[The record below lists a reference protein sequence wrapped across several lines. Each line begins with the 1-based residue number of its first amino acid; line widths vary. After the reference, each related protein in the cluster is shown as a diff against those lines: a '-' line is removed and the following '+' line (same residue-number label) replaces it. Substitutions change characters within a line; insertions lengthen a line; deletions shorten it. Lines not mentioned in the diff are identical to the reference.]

1 MPAKSGYFSIKT
13 GKTIS
18 EIKKELAMKS
28 SDVQIALGWLAREN
42 KIFFYEKDEKKWV
55 ILIYK

>member
-1 MPAKSGYFSIKT
+1 
-13 GKTIS
+13 
-18 EIKKELAMKS
+18 MKS

-42 KIFFYEKDEKKWV
+42 KIFFYEKDDKKWV